1 MDAGAWRLVGG
12 ARWWLAGAAGV
23 GFGQAVLL
31 VAQASVLARL
41 LAGAMDGGL
50 SAGAVDRGVLLIVL
64 FAGGQAVAGWAW
76 EACAEAA
83 ARRVRAE
90 ARRRA
95 LAAAMDPRAAP
106 EGWLELGPGG
116 LTTLIGSEVDEL
128 DPFVGRVLPRAV
140 LALAVPAL
148 LLAWIAGLDPVSAG
162 LTGGILLLAPVL
174 AGLVGADTAA
184 AVRRRLA
191 SLERLA
197 DRFDAL
203 VAGLPLLRA
212 FGRAA
217 EHERAVAA
225 SGEEVRTA
233 TLATLR
239 IALLA
244 GLVLELLAAM
254 GTALVAVR
262 LGLRLDA
269 GQRILPSALAVLM
282 LIPEAYLPVRRLTAD
297 FHAGAA
303 GRAVLGRLGQLGSA
317 AAATA
322 AASHGH
328 EGGSDRWSGPT
339 EVLVEGVA
347 VVAGG
352 RVVLEGVELRVDAGE
367 RVCLIGESGAGKTT
381 LLRVVAGLVAPSAG
395 RVKLEGR
402 AGLGWVPQQ
411 PVVLAASVLDNV
423 ALGRAG
429 ADERAVR
436 RALEAAQLGPWLAGL
451 PLGLRTPLSGLD
463 APLSLGERRRLA
475 VARCLAGPVP
485 RLWLLDEP
493 TAGLDRAGARR
504 LVAELGRILDGATV
518 IIATHDP
525 EAMALGQRRVELCP
539 GR

>member
-1 MDAGAWRLVGG
+1 MGTGAWRLVGG

-41 LAGAMDGGL
+41 LAGAMDRGL

-95 LAAAMDPRAAP
+95 LAAAMDARDAP
-106 EGWLELGPGG
+106 EGWPELGPGG

-162 LTGGILLLAPVL
+162 LAGGILLLAPVL

-225 SGEEVRTA
+225 SGEEVHTA

-244 GLVLELLAAM
+244 GLVLELLAA
-254 GTALVAVR
+254 
-262 LGLRLDA
+262 
-269 GQRILPSALAVLM
+269 
-282 LIPEAYLPVRRLTAD
+282 
-297 FHAGAA
+297 
-303 GRAVLGRLGQLGSA
+303 
-317 AAATA
+317 
-322 AASHGH
+322 
-328 EGGSDRWSGPT
+328 
-339 EVLVEGVA
+339 
-347 VVAGG
+347 VAGG

-395 RVKLEGR
+395 RVLLEGR

-504 LVAELGRILDGATV
+504 LVADLGRILDGATV